1 MGTAR
6 ITRRVAPAIHRVESA
21 ELVAIASRSREKAE
35 NWAATYDCPQIVDSY
50 NALLERDDIDAVYIP
65 LPPHLHAEWTIK
77 AAQAGKH
84 VLCEKPLGL
93 TVDDVERMLTVC
105 RNAKVCFDEGV
116 MWYHHPRAAK
126 MQSVIASGRL
136 GQIRRVT
143 SAFSFPWQ
151 STVKPEDEYRLR
163 AEDGGGSLMDLGWYC
178 IGASLWVF
186 GSLPES
192 VLGRQTPAAP
202 EADES
207 FSGWL
212 HFSEHQEAFFDCSR
226 AMTSRRWIEIA
237 GTEGSLVCDDFTRPW
252 KEDKCRFWVH
262 DAQGNAEVVE
272 SATDNQETCMIENF
286 SRRVLSGEIDSEQGQ
301 RALQTQRVVEALR
314 RSAQDQQLVRLHP
327 QTR

>member
-1 MGTAR
+1 M
-6 ITRRVAPAIHRVESA
+6 
-21 ELVAIASRSREKAE
+21 
-35 NWAATYDCPQIVDSY
+35 
-50 NALLERDDIDAVYIP
+50 
-65 LPPHLHAEWTIK
+65 
-77 AAQAGKH
+77 
-84 VLCEKPLGL
+84 
-93 TVDDVERMLTVC
+93 TVDEVERMVTVC

-126 MQSVIASGRL
+126 MQRVVASGRL

-163 AEDGGGSLMDLGWYC
+163 AEEGGGSLMDLGWYC
-178 IGASLWVF
+178 IGAALWVF

-192 VLGRQTPAAP
+192 VQGRQTPAAP

-226 AMTSRRWIEIA
+226 TMTSRRWIEIA

-286 SRRVLSGEIDSEQGQ
+286 SQRVLSGEIDPEQGK
-301 RALQTQRVVEALR
+301 RALQTQRVVEALQL
-314 RSAQDQQLVRLHP
+314 SARDRQPVDLQS
-327 QTR
+327 